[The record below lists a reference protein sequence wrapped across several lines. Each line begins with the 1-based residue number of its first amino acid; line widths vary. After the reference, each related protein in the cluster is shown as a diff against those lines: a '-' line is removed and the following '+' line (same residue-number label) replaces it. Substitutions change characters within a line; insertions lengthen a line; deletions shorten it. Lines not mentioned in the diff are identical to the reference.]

1 MDTERN
7 IETFLAGRIFDLY
20 GMSRGGGKFGNKVHA
35 NLTSKGYRILPVH
48 PVAEEIGGVR
58 CWPGLD
64 VLPEKVDGA
73 ILVIPPPQTE
83 KMVRL
88 IHAAYVGRVW
98 MQPGAESEEALRYC
112 GKNGISVVSRECI
125 MVRSRPLSG

>member
-1 MDTERN
+1 VSPEEA
-7 IETFLAGRIFDLY
+7 IEDFLAQTSFALY
-20 GMSRGGGKFGNKVHA
+20 GMSRGGGKFGNRVYA

-64 VLPEKVDGA
+64 DLPEKVDGA

-83 KMVRL
+83 KVVRQ
-88 IHAAYVGRVW
+88 IHAARIGRVW
-98 MQPGAESEEALRYC
+98 MQPGAESTEAVRYC
-112 GKNGISVVSRECI
+112 EENGISVVFQECV
-125 MVRSRPLSG
+125 MVRSSPRPD